1 MLIINSKGYHETINE
16 SCWTDPNHWA
26 SSNCLWCELVG
37 YWICTTRST
46 LSSSYLY
53 WSPPEDRAE
62 GKQVTIE
69 DCAAVTHQVGGVLD
83 LHDPIA
89 GEYLL
94 EVSSPGLDRA
104 FFSAEQLHD
113 YVGQTLSLRLIHAI
127 GQGSDKRRKV
137 TGELVNIDEHQL
149 TVKTENDQGND
160 QLLAIELDN
169 IDKANLVYQF

>member
-1 MLIINSKGYHETINE
+1 MKLSTKVAELTQIIEPAVTACDVS
-16 SCWTDPNHWA
+16 
-26 SSNCLWCELVG
+26 LWGIEFVPQG
-37 YWICTTRST
+37 RRS
-46 LSSSYLY
+46 LLRIYIEAL
-53 WSPPEDRAE
+53 PEDREA

-94 EVSSPGLDRA
+94 EVSSPGLDRS

-113 YVGQTLSLRLIHAI
+113 YLGQTISLRLIHAI
-127 GQGSDKRRKV
+127 GQGAEKRRKV
-137 TGELVNIDEHQL
+137 TGELLTIDAQQL
-149 TVKTENDQGND
+149 TVNTDGQ
-160 QLLAIELDN
+160 QAITIALDN